1 MQNENHQY
9 LYPQNSQNPS
19 EYQETENEVMLGMMD
34 DLLGRKVIK
43 RKSTNRNVNSE
54 NCVV

>member
-1 MQNENHQY
+1 MEKDPLLRELNQNTV
-9 LYPQNSQNPS
+9 LPS
-19 EYQETENEVMLGMMD
+19 ELEPTENEVMLGMMD